1 MYNCCVKVAKG
12 ALQQARAAEVVCK
25 ETKGMEVMRKVEPE
39 KLLIDREAK
48 QSKHPITVVNKITLW
63 QNADSKLQN
72 TTCADI

>member
-48 QSKHPITVVNKITLW
+48 QSKHPITLW